1 VKLKRLGIFIAL
13 LSLLVSVVAG
23 CQPQF
28 QPGDFTDDM
37 GREVTI
43 NEVPQRIISFG
54 PNITEILFALG
65 LEEKVV
71 GVSDFSDYPEAA
83 QEIAKIG
90 NAFSPSLEK
99 IVELEPDLVL
109 TVEHEQLNAELE
121 ALGLTFMILEP
132 RDIDG
137 ILDDIEL
144 VGKVTGTEKAADDLV
159 TEMRDSISRITA
171 VVEDAP
177 EVSVF
182 FIIDGADLTSPWTV
196 GPGSFI
202 HALITMA
209 GGENGA
215 MAAAGDWVQFSIEQ
229 VVSADPDIIII
240 QTMTGGVPT
249 VSKEVLEENAA
260 WREMTAVKE
269 NRIYF
274 INGDLVSRPGPRITQ
289 GLEGLAEIIHPE
301 LFE

>member
-65 LEEKVV
+65 LGEKVV

-83 QEIAKIG
+83 QEIDKIG

-109 TVEHEQLNAELE
+109 TVEHEQLNTELE

-159 TEMRDSISRITA
+159 KEMRDSISRITA
-171 VVEDAP
+171 LVEDTP

-182 FIIDGADLTSPWTV
+182 FIIDGTDLTSPWTV
-196 GPGSFI
+196 GPASFI

-209 GGENGA
+209 GGENVA
-215 MAAAGDWVQFSIEQ
+215 MAATGDWVQFSIEQ

-240 QTMTGGVPT
+240 QTMTGGIPT

-274 INGDLVSRPGPRITQ
+274 INGDIVSRPGPRITQ

>member
-1 VKLKRLGIFIAL
+1 MKLKRLGIFIAL
-13 LSLLVSVVAG
+13 LSLLVSIAAG

-83 QEIAKIG
+83 KEIAKVG

-121 ALGLTFMILEP
+121 ALGLTFLILEP

-144 VGKVTGTEKAADDLV
+144 VGKITDTEKAADDLV

-171 VVEDAP
+171 LVEDAP

-182 FIIDGADLTSPWTV
+182 FIVDGTDLTSPWTV
-196 GPGSFI
+196 GPTSFI

-209 GGENGA
+209 GGENIA

-240 QTMTGGVPT
+240 QTMTGGIPT
-249 VSKEVLEENAA
+249 VSKEVLEQNAA

-269 NRIYF
+269 DEIYF

>member
-99 IVELEPDLVL
+99 IVELEPDMVL

-209 GGENGA
+209 GGENVA